1 MNNLLSYCGLV
12 DAKIRASD
20 IDLPVFKEFVK
31 TWHELINRVP
41 FGSVDFITIFCLPR
55 TIGIEKSYY

>member
-20 IDLPVFKEFVK
+20 KDLPVDI
-31 TWHELINRVP
+31 LILGREAIDNL
-41 FGSVDFITIFCLPR
+41 FFS
-55 TIGIEKSYY
+55 